1 MNEFDFYD
9 DETEKPLED
18 IIQEQEEKEQDQKK
32 QEQDYLSK
40 VLEPLVSAVN
50 ATNEQLRTSNANT
63 EILKGAIEML
73 QRAITT
79 QGGENIADFLAGEL
93 SKHQKALA
101 NSGIDK
107 LTETW
112 EEQSKATKTYGA
124 ILEKTLNF
132 TSQTINRQAK
142 AIDDTINTQNE
153 ILEKFTEKADQLK
166 PALEKPREVAL
177 SWSDRNALDTIGEK
191 VSKAINKQKWW
202 WVSWGVGILISVA
215 LAVWGVKSKVEAEK
229 MLERATVVYSD
240 HRYLWSFWKY
250 LEEDWGKNNKNRYKA
265 IREDFRK
272 KYPDLIEQYKKENTD
287 IVKEAGGGN

>member
-1 MNEFDFYD
+1 MNEFDLYD
-9 DETEKPLED
+9 DETEDSLSD
-18 IIQEQEEKEQDQKK
+18 IIQEQEEKEQEQQK
-32 QEQDYLSK
+32 QEQDDLSK
-40 VLEPLVSAVN
+40 VLDPLVSAVN

-112 EEQSKATKTYGA
+112 ESQAKAVKSLEE
-124 ILEKTLNF
+124 ILGNTLDF
-132 TSQTINRQAK
+132 TRNSINRQAK
-142 AIDDTINTQNE
+142 SIVDTINTQNE
-153 ILEKFTEKADQLK
+153 ILKKFTEKADQLK
-166 PALEKPREVAL
+166 PALEKPREAAL
-177 SWSDRNALDTIGEK
+177 SWDDRNALDTIGEK

-202 WVSWGVGILISVA
+202 WVSWGVGVLISIA
-215 LAVWGVKSKVEAEK
+215 LSVWGVKSKLEAKEMK
-229 MLERATVVYSD
+229 ERATVIYVN
-240 HRYLWSFWKY
+240 HRYLWSFWDY
-250 LEEDWGKNNKNRYKA
+250 MEEDWGKNNKNRYKA
-265 IREDFRK
+265 IREEFGK
-272 KYPDLIEQYKKENTD
+272 KYPDLIKQYKKENAD

>member
-9 DETEKPLED
+9 DETENPLAD
-18 IIQEQEEKEQDQKK
+18 IIQEQEEKEQTQKN
-32 QEQDYLSK
+32 QEQDDLSK
-40 VLEPLVSAVN
+40 VLDPLVSAVN
-50 ATNEQLRTSNANT
+50 ATNEQLRKSNANT
-63 EILKGAIEML
+63 EVLKGAIEML

-112 EEQSKATKTYGA
+112 EEQAKATKSYEE
-124 ILEKTLNF
+124 ILEKTLDF

-142 AIDDTINTQNE
+142 AIDNTVNTQNK
-153 ILEKFTEKADQLK
+153 ILEQFTEKANQLK
-166 PALEKPREVAL
+166 PALEKPREAAL
-177 SWSDRNALDTIGEK
+177 SWDDRNALDTIGEK

-202 WVSWGVGILISVA
+202 WVSWGVGILISIA
-215 LAVWGVKSKVEAEK
+215 LAVLGVKSKLEAKDMVEK
-229 MLERATVVYSD
+229 ATVVYSD
-240 HRYLWSFWKY
+240 HRYLWSFWTY
-250 LEEDWGKNNKNRYKA
+250 MDEDWGKSNKNRYKA
-265 IREDFRK
+265 IREDFGK
-272 KYPDLIEQYKKENTD
+272 KYPDLIKQYKKENAD

>member
-1 MNEFDFYD
+1 MEGYNLWD
-9 DETEKPLED
+9 DGYSDENALD
-18 IIQEQEEKEQDQKK
+18 GIIKEQEQAQQKHEQD
-32 QEQDYLSK
+32 DLSK
-40 VLEPLVSAVN
+40 VLEPLISAVN
-50 ATNEQLRTSNANT
+50 ATNDQLRASNANT
-63 EILKGAIEML
+63 EVLKGAIEML

-112 EEQSKATKTYGA
+112 EDQSKATKTYGA
-124 ILEKTLNF
+124 ILEKTLDF

-142 AIDDTINTQNE
+142 AIDDTISTQNK

-166 PALEKPREVAL
+166 PALEKPREAAL
-177 SWSDRNALDTIGEK
+177 SRGDRNALDTIGEK

-202 WVSWGVGILISVA
+202 WVSWGMGVIISIA
-215 LAVWGVKSKVEAEK
+215 LAVWGVKSKVEAKE
-229 MLERATVVYSD
+229 MLKKASVVYTD
-240 HRYLWSFWKY
+240 HRYLWSFWTY
-250 LEEDWGKNNKNRYKA
+250 MDEDWGKNNKNRYKA

-272 KYPDLIEQYKKENTD
+272 KYPDMIEQYEKGNAD